1 MSHCTLFG
9 HIIDETKWL
18 GGTLTSCMF
27 QHVREGN
34 RLAHSLAKNAFLSID
49 TDVWIKTLPKDVEDI
64 FQSDLPW
71 ACFVLVLVLNNISL
85 TFFSKKKI
93 FIASL
98 LIWKDIKRMVVKI
111 CLYINNLS
119 L

>member
-1 MSHCTLFG
+1 
-9 HIIDETKWL
+9 
-18 GGTLTSCMF
+18 MF
-27 QHVREGN
+27 QHVRWEGN
-34 RLAHSLAKNAFLSID
+34 RQAHSLAKNVVLFAD
-49 TDVWIKTLPKDVEDI
+49 TDVWIETLPEDVEDV

-85 TFFSKKKI
+85 TFFSKKI
-93 FIASL
+93 FITSL
-98 LIWKDIKRMVVKI
+98 LIWTDIKRMVVKI

>member
-1 MSHCTLFG
+1 
-9 HIIDETKWL
+9 
-18 GGTLTSCMF
+18 MF

-34 RLAHSLAKNAFLSID
+34 RLAHSLAKNAFLFVD
-49 TDVWIKTLPKDVEDI
+49 TDVWIKTLPKDVEDV

-71 ACFVLVLVLNNISL
+71 ACFVLMLVLNNISL
-85 TFFSKKKI
+85 TFFSKKNI

-98 LIWKDIKRMVVKI
+98 LIWTDIKRMIVKI

>member
-1 MSHCTLFG
+1 
-9 HIIDETKWL
+9 
-18 GGTLTSCMF
+18 MF
-27 QHVREGN
+27 QHVQWEGN
-34 RLAHSLAKNAFLSID
+34 RLAHSLAKNAVLSAD
-49 TDVWIKTLPKDVEDI
+49 NNVWVEALPKDVEDV

-85 TFFSKKKI
+85 TFFLKKKKS

-98 LIWKDIKRMVVKI
+98 LIWKNIKIMVVKI